1 MKIERAFK
9 LPVGLPR
16 GVPSIRGEAQC
27 SGARTVCVVFVWAA
41 CGGLLRVQASAAALR
56 ERKVHRGAIF
66 SQKSVSRGGGEPLK
80 LAMYIYG

>member
-27 SGARTVCVVFVWAA
+27 SGARTVCVWSS
-41 CGGLLRVQASAAALR
+41 CGLRV
-56 ERKVHRGAIF
+56 
-66 SQKSVSRGGGEPLK
+66 GGC
-80 LAMYIYG
+80 